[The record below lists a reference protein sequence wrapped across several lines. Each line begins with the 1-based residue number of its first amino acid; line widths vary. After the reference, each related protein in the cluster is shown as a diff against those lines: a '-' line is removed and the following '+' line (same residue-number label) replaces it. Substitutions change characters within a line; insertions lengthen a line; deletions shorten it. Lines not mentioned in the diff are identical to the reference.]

1 MHNKEIEK
9 PDLKDLCKLEECLVK
24 ALEEEL
30 PIAVKMSNGG
40 QNVALYGQVVD
51 MVKDLAEAKKCCM
64 EAYYYENVV
73 KAMEESE
80 HNMARYDGE
89 DEEPMGYDNWRY
101 SSGRFAPKGRGT
113 YRGYMPPYML
123 EDRLLPPDMRYMD
136 ENMSMGYSGGRGG
149 SGNSQSS
156 NGGGGNRGG
165 NRGSQSGNSGNYDYG
180 GGNGQTGSG
189 RYGYSYDEYQNA
201 KNSGDKVGM
210 ENKAMEHMTGMLG
223 TIRDVWKDS
232 DPALKKRLKSE
243 LTAFVN
249 NEMTV

>member
-1 MHNKEIEK
+1 MHEEHIIK
-9 PDLKDLCKLEECLVK
+9 PDLDAVCELKKLLIDALRQEIPMVINNPNVDPSCLVH
-24 ALEEEL
+24 
-30 PIAVKMSNGG
+30 
-40 QNVALYGQVVD
+40 YGQVVD
-51 MVKDLAEAKKCCM
+51 MVKDLAEVEESCM
-64 EAYYYENVV
+64 EAYYYEHVV
-73 KAMEESE
+73 KAMKDAE
-80 HNMARYDGE
+80 HDMARYDYDE
-89 DEEPMGYDNWRY
+89 DDAMGYDPYRY
-101 SSGRFAPKGRGT
+101 ASGRFAPKGRGK

-123 EDRLLPPDMRYMD
+123 DDRMVPPDLKHMD
-136 ENMSMGYSGGRGG
+136 ENMHMA
-149 SGNSQSS
+149 SS
-156 NGGGGNRGG
+156 
-165 NRGSQSGNSGNYDYG
+165 
-180 GGNGQTGSG
+180 TGDHGVKDHPRSS